1 MVFFDES
8 SFQNEPYTRKSLYK
22 SGTKHTL
29 DVNPYKFKVNATGS
43 LAINGNSTITLTNSS
58 TAPEIGIALI
68 ELRKANLSNEYNK
81 ILLENILNNVNYS
94 DSEIDKYLMENAEN
108 NNIFVEKLHNTLEK
122 YKDET
127 TTDIARIVEKHCKRE
142 SLNNIKKRREIKRNL
157 MNKEL
162 ENNDIESVLSNEKT
176 IYLIL
181 DNYSV
186 HKSVFIKNIANILNI
201 CLIYLPPYSPHLN
214 PIEQLWKMMK
224 NRIKKYFLE
233 SKEYLE
239 GLTKK
244 TFFESI
250 NDSDIY
256 KNWEEEFIPKVW

>member
-1 MVFFDES
+1 M
-8 SFQNEPYTRKSLYK
+8 YK

-43 LAINGNSTITLTNSS
+43 LAINGNSTITLTKSS

-94 DSEIDKYLMENAEN
+94 DSEIDKYLMENTEN
-108 NNIFVEKLHNTLEK
+108 NDIFVEKLHNTLEK

-127 TTDIARIVEKHCKRE
+127 TTDIARVVEKHCKCE
-142 SLNNIKKRREIKRNL
+142 SLNNIKKRREIKRKL

-162 ENNDIESVLSNEKT
+162 ENNDIGSNLSNEKI

-186 HKSVFIKNIANILNI
+186 HKSAFIKNIANILNI
-201 CLIYLPPYSPHLN
+201 CLIYLSPYSPHLN
-214 PIEQLWKMMK
+214 PIEQLWRMMK
-224 NRIKKYFLE
+224 NRIKKYFLK
-233 SKEYLE
+233 SKEYLGE
-239 GLTKK
+239 LSKK
-244 TFFESI
+244 TFSESV

-256 KNWEEEFIPKVW
+256 KNWEKEFIPKVW

>member
-22 SGTKHTL
+22 SGTKHSL

-58 TAPEIGIALI
+58 TAPEIGIALL

-94 DSEIDKYLMENAEN
+94 NSEIDKYLMENAEN

-127 TTDIARIVEKHCKRE
+127 TIDIARIVEKHCKRE
-142 SLNNIKKRREIKRNL
+142 SLNNIKKRREIKRKL

-162 ENNDIESVLSNEKT
+162 ENNDIRSKLSNEKI

-181 DNYSV
+181 DNYIV
-186 HKSVFIKNIANILNI
+186 HKSAFIKNIANILNI

-214 PIEQLWKMMK
+214 PIEQLWRMMK

-239 GLTKK
+239 ELTKK
-244 TFFESI
+244 TFFESV
-250 NDSDIY
+250 NDGDIY
-256 KNWEEEFIPKVW
+256 KNWKKEFIPKVW